1 MYSLQPINHMAMK
14 ANELL
19 DYLLELS
26 EAYDLSKVSVYYRT
40 DRDSDVEVV
49 NDVEDDLYDE
59 QTNSELI
66 SIMLLNNPQD
76 I

>member
-40 DRDSDVEVV
+40 DRDSDIEVV

>member
-1 MYSLQPINHMAMK
+1 MAMK

-40 DRDSDVEVV
+40 DRDSDIEVV

>member
-1 MYSLQPINHMAMK
+1 MK

>member
-1 MYSLQPINHMAMK
+1 MK

-59 QTNSELI
+59 HTNSELI

>member
-1 MYSLQPINHMAMK
+1 MAMK

>member
-1 MYSLQPINHMAMK
+1 MK

-40 DRDSDVEVV
+40 DRDSDIEVI